1 MDVEVWVWGMTD
13 ILWEG
18 INWQQIVKVQKIKEK
33 KTLSSW
39 YKEYVVKITVQVM
52 SKGRGGKVQ
61 QTTSLG
67 D

>member
-18 INWQQIVKVQKIKEK
+18 INWQQIVKVQKRK
-33 KTLSSW
+33 KPLSSW
-39 YKEYVVKITVQVM
+39 YKEYVVKSTVQVM
-52 SKGRGGKVQ
+52 SKGRGEKVQ
-61 QTTSLG
+61 QTTNLG

>member
-18 INWQQIVKVQKIKEK
+18 INWQQIVKVQKRKEK
-33 KTLSSW
+33 KPLSSW
-39 YKEYVVKITVQVM
+39 YKEYVVKSTVQVM
-52 SKGRGGKVQ
+52 SKGRGEKVQ

>member
-1 MDVEVWVWGMTD
+1 MLKCGCE
-13 ILWEG
+13 E
-18 INWQQIVKVQKIKEK
+18 WQIYCGKALIGNKLSKYRKEKKK

-39 YKEYVVKITVQVM
+39 YKEYVVKSTVQVM
-52 SKGRGGKVQ
+52 SKGRGEKVQ

>member
-18 INWQQIVKVQKIKEK
+18 INWQQIVKVQKRKGK

-39 YKEYVVKITVQVM
+39 YKEYVVKSTVQVM
-52 SKGRGGKVQ
+52 SKGSGEKVQ

>member
-1 MDVEVWVWGMTD
+1 MTD

-18 INWQQIVKVQKIKEK
+18 INWQQIVKVQKRKEK
-33 KTLSSW
+33 KHCPHDG
-39 YKEYVVKITVQVM
+39 YKEYVVKSTVHVM
-52 SKGRGGKVQ
+52 SKGRGDKVQ